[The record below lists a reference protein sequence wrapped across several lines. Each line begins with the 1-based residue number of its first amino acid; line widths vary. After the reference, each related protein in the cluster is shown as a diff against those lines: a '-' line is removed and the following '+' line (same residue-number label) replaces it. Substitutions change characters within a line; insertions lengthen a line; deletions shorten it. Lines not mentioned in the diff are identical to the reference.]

1 MSSNARNKR
10 YTPKFK
16 AIRSL
21 RSQLWNTA
29 KDTYS
34 RRNSRPGQHG
44 ANTISKSAYGLQL
57 EAKQRIKLHYGMQ
70 EKQFKNAF
78 IKANTKRKGIKS
90 ENFIQA
96 LESRF
101 TNIVYK
107 SGFAPS
113 IFAARQFISHKHFM
127 INDKKMNIASYQ
139 LKPGDVVSCV
149 ERDASKSLVRNSY
162 QDMSKKIKAP
172 EYLEIDEDKLTIKF
186 KFYPTSSQVVLPFTP
201 DLSSVKL
208 FYRK

>member
-10 YTPKFK
+10 YSPKFK
-16 AIRSL
+16 VIRSL
-21 RSQLWNTA
+21 RSQIWSTA

-44 ANTISKSAYGLQL
+44 SASISKSAYGLQL
-57 EAKQRIKLHYGMQ
+57 EAKQKIKFHYGMQ
-70 EKQFKNAF
+70 EKQFKNTF
-78 IKANTKRKGIKS
+78 IKSISKRKGIKT

-101 TNIVYK
+101 SNIIYK

-127 INDKKMNIASYQ
+127 INDKKINIPSYQ
-139 LKPGDVVSCV
+139 LKPGDVISCV
-149 ERDASKSLVRNSY
+149 EKDASKNLIKNTH
-162 QDMSKKIKAP
+162 QNMSKKMKAP
-172 EYLEIDEDKLTIKF
+172 EYLDIDEDKLTIKF
-186 KFYPTSSQVVLPFTP
+186 KFYPTTSQISLPFTP